1 MKKMFALI
9 MALSLLSGT
18 VTVTAREIERKP
30 DGTIKYSHND
40 VVLMKYDGDKEKITL
55 VGGPL
60 EIVKTE
66 PDEKTLKSD
75 ITKKYW
81 VDCEE
86 PYLIYFDM
94 NKNEI
99 IKEDFELK
107 ILDIWDYNVNKV
119 FDYETGE
126 ELGYID
132 PSKGDVAPVKPTQK
146 DELSSEGK
154 ITDLN
159 EICKILTEYAAEYFP
174 KARVYIRDEKE
185 VTFNTNATYSSVTS
199 KQIRDFID
207 KSNIYSPLVGIAV
220 MNPTPVMNNDLVP
233 VILLGDLNSDGKA
246 DLTDLSELSLA
257 LVGDKE
263 LTEAQQKAADVD
275 GDGAVKLADLAKF
288 RQYLSKRISSLG

>member
-220 MNPTPVMNNDLVP
+220 MNPTPVMDNDLVP

-246 DLTDLSELSLA
+246 DITDLSELSLA

-288 RQYLSKRISSLG
+288 RQYLSKQISSLG

>member
-220 MNPTPVMNNDLVP
+220 MNPAPVMDNDLVP

-246 DLTDLSELSLA
+246 DITDLSELSLA

-263 LTEAQQKAADVD
+263 LTESQQKAADVD
-275 GDGAVKLADLAKF
+275 SDGAVKLADLAKF
-288 RQYLSKRISSLG
+288 RQYLSKVISSLG